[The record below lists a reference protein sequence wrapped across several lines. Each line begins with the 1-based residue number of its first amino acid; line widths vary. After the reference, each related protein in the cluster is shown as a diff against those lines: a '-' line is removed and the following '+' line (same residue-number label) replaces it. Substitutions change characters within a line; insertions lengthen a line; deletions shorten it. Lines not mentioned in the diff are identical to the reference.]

1 MLRIVISVLLMIFV
15 CSVAYSKDNPIVKTP
30 SSQKNESVKSKS
42 ASKKNFE
49 TIILNRVTEPNEQ
62 AFSILV
68 PKGWK
73 TEGGIIRINPTTQGG
88 PAQSISAKLDFTIK
102 RDDGGTATL
111 HWLPEIL
118 YYDPRRSITGQM
130 GLMQIGGN
138 YNGMPIYYVMSAVD
152 FLTQGVFPLLHPK
165 ASDVKLIEKR
175 QLPDLVEVYKKRV
188 QAIPSPIPLDFS
200 YDAAVVTVT
209 YQENGKE
216 FKERLITVIED
227 MGQIGTGIWGNK
239 ETFLFKAPVNEFD
252 QLENVASVIQ
262 DSVKLNPQWVMG
274 ELKGQIQ
281 RGEIARETQ
290 RYINEINKQIVEHR
304 QNTYAQIRNDM
315 YLNLTSQEEY
325 INPYTKEV
333 ELGSNEWE
341 NRWINGSGDVVYSN
355 NPNYDPNRDD
365 SLKQTDFKLSQVKP
379 RK

>member
-1 MLRIVISVLLMIFV
+1 MLRIVVIFCLISITIAN
-15 CSVAYSKDNPIVKTP
+15 SVAKTP
-30 SSQKNESVKSKS
+30 STE
-42 ASKKNFE
+42 KKNSSE
-49 TIILNRVTEPNEQ
+49 TIILTQVTEPKEQ
-62 AFSILV
+62 AFSILI
-68 PKGWK
+68 PKEWK
-73 TEGGIIRINPTTQGG
+73 TDGGILRINPMTQGG
-88 PAQSISAKLDFTIK
+88 SAQSIGAKLDFTVK
-102 RDDGGTATL
+102 RDDEGTVAL

-130 GLMQIGGN
+130 GLMKIGGN

-165 ASDVKLIEKR
+165 ATNVKLIDKR
-175 QLPDLVEVYKKRV
+175 QLLDLGEVYKKRV

-209 YQENGKE
+209 YEENGKE

-227 MGQIGTGIWGNK
+227 MGQVGTGIWGNK
-239 ETFLFKAPVNEFD
+239 ETFLFKAPVSEFD
-252 QLENVASVIQ
+252 QLESIASVIQ

-325 INPYTKEV
+325 VNPYTKEV

-341 NRWINGSGDVVYSN
+341 KRWINGSGDVVTFGA
-355 NPNYDPNRDD
+355 
-365 SLKQTDFKLSQVKP
+365 SLKV
-379 RK
+379 